1 MTVHIPLIRASPPR
15 LSRLPEAL
23 EALEKSGVFS
33 NNGALVRRF
42 EAEATAQL
50 FGGIGGCVTVA
61 NATLGM
67 MLALRLVAEHAA
79 VRNGLA
85 LMPSFTFAA
94 QAQAALWAGLTPL
107 LCDIDSDTWAACER
121 AEERR
126 LKEYGKRI
134 TAVVP
139 YATFGNSID
148 LERYAWLSKRY
159 AVEVVVDAASSL
171 GSRDALGHGFG
182 TGSRIMCVFSMQ
194 ATKAFA
200 TAEGG
205 LIYSADLAKC
215 EALRSMANFG
225 FGEPRSATMPGMNA
239 KMSEICALL
248 AIEKLRE
255 IEAVVQWRAVLA
267 QRYEARLPG
276 FGFQKTL
283 GQLQAMQSMSVL
295 LPKPLAAFRGRIV
308 EALAAQGIGA
318 ATYFSPH
325 LAEQPYFRRTCIVGQ
340 LPRTKDIAGR
350 VLVLPLADMM
360 TLEEVDT
367 VTDVLMEICAG
378 SATPGTSPAA
388 ATTVRHRETRARH
401 QHASA

>member
-1 MTVHIPLIRASPPR
+1 MMVQIPFIRANPPK

-33 NNGALVRRF
+33 NNGGLVRRF
-42 EAEATAQL
+42 EAEATEQL
-50 FGGIGGCVTVA
+50 FGGVGGCVTVA

-67 MLALRLVAEHAA
+67 MLALRLVAENAP

-107 LCDIDSDTWAACER
+107 LCDIDSDTWAACAR

-126 LKEYGKRI
+126 LKEYGNRI
-134 TAVVP
+134 TAIVP

-148 LERYAWLSKRY
+148 LERYAWLSKRHE
-159 AVEVVVDAASSL
+159 VEVVVDAASSL
-171 GSRDALGHGFG
+171 GSRDALGRGFG

-205 LIYSADLAKC
+205 LIYSADLKTC
-215 EALRSMANFG
+215 QALRTMANFG

-267 QRYEARLPG
+267 ARYEARLPG
-276 FGFQKTL
+276 FGFQKGL
-283 GQLQAMQSMSVL
+283 GRMQAMQSMSVL
-295 LPKPLAAFRGRIV
+295 LPTPLAAFRGRIV
-308 EALAAQGIGA
+308 DALAAQGIGA

-325 LAEQPYFRRTCIVGQ
+325 LAEQPYFRRTCVIGR
-340 LPRTKDIAGR
+340 LRRTKEVAGR
-350 VLVLPLADMM
+350 MLVLPLADMM
-360 TLEEVDT
+360 TLEEVDA
-367 VTDVLMEICAG
+367 VTDILMEICAG
-378 SATPGTSPAA
+378 FTTPDTSPAA
-388 ATTVRHRETRARH
+388 ATRVRHRETRARQH
-401 QHASA
+401 QASA